1 MPLTSLTLSDCRVV
15 EAGNRRSNLGA
26 PLTGAQ
32 HTGQQLH
39 SVKTS
44 SRDNYAT
51 AFVEKVGSFC
61 FFQGSR
67 VGLVNGYGVSESKV
81 GRLACGSRLAATLPF
96 PARKKA
102 KARRIT
108 ALKAAKER
116 V

>member
-1 MPLTSLTLSDCRVV
+1 MFRGMYLP
-15 EAGNRRSNLGA
+15 
-26 PLTGAQ
+26 AQ

-44 SRDNYAT
+44 FRDNYAT

-61 FFQGSR
+61 FFQ
-67 VGLVNGYGVSESKV
+67 LNGYGVSESKV
-81 GRLACGSRLAATLPF
+81 GRLACGSRLAAPLPF

-102 KARRIT
+102 KARGIT